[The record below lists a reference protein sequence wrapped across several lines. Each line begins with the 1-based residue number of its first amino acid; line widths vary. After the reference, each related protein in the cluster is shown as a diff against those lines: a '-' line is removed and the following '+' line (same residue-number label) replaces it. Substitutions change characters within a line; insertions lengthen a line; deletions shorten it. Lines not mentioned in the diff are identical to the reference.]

1 MSATGVGSIAALSEL
16 VADFVAERDWE
27 RYHAPKNLAAAI
39 SVEAAEL
46 QELYLWRELDD
57 PMADKRPEIEAE
69 VADIAICLLNFCNR
83 TGIDLDSAVREK
95 LEAAKRKYPAERVR
109 GRREKYD
116 EYPEWEDGE
125 TRS

>member
-69 VADIAICLLNFCNR
+69 VADIAICLLNFCACSPR
-83 TGIDLDSAVREK
+83 SSAGSRFFSMVTVRFPGT
-95 LEAAKRKYPAERVR
+95 LSPT
-109 GRREKYD
+109 
-116 EYPEWEDGE
+116 P
-125 TRS
+125 TRSGRTRAFSTTVA